1 MSSRL
6 SPSSTRFTTGEANSV
21 IGVIARVEPLTT
33 TRRLS
38 GPFDYA
44 LPAEPVEVGSVVRVP
59 FGRQR
64 LDGVVVGL
72 AAKSELPPERLV
84 APSAVRED
92 SVPPDLVELALWM
105 AAEYASTP
113 ARALSLVLPPPGR
126 PRTRLWARR
135 TEAALDGERL
145 TERQRALLGRLP
157 APAGEDLGS
166 LRRLEARGLV
176 ALEPRAQR
184 REPLT
189 RPPADRPGEPTPGQ
203 AAALGAGAGGG
214 APPAPRGPG

>member
-6 SPSSTRFTTGEANSV
+6 SPMSTRFTTGEANSV

-44 LPAEPVEVGSVVRVP
+44 LPDGPLPVGSVVRVP
-59 FGRQR
+59 FGRQA
-64 LDGVVVGL
+64 LDGVVAGR
-72 AAKSELPPERLV
+72 AEARELPVERLV
-84 APSAVRED
+84 APSAVRDD

-145 TERQRALLGRLP
+145 TQHQRALLARLP
-157 APAGEDLGS
+157 
-166 LRRLEARGLV
+166 R
-176 ALEPRAQR
+176 
-184 REPLT
+184 
-189 RPPADRPGEPTPGQ
+189 
-203 AAALGAGAGGG
+203 
-214 APPAPRGPG
+214 APRDGPGA

>member
-44 LPAEPVEVGSVVRVP
+44 LPPEPLEVGSVVRVP

-72 AAKSELPPERLV
+72 APESELPVERVV

-92 SVPPDLVELALWM
+92 SVPPDLVALALRV
-105 AAEYASTP
+105 AE
-113 ARALSLVLPPPGR
+113 
-126 PRTRLWARR
+126 
-135 TEAALDGERL
+135 E
-145 TERQRALLGRLP
+145 
-157 APAGEDLGS
+157 
-166 LRRLEARGLV
+166 V
-176 ALEPRAQR
+176 ATAH
-184 REPLT
+184 
-189 RPPADRPGEPTPGQ
+189 
-203 AAALGAGAGGG
+203 
-214 APPAPRGPG
+214 